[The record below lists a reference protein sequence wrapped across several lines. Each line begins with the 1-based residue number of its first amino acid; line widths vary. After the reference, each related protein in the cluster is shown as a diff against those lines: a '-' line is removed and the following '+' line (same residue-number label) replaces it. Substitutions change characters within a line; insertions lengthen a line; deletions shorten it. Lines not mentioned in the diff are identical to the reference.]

1 MAKFTELFGRKGGDT
16 GAGRG
21 NGNGEHSA
29 IETFSDIGSRMG
41 EENEALRNLLT
52 DTGRKIG
59 ELDELKEAFDKI
71 VAPFNSTL
79 RALEQEKSQSLAM
92 TGMLN
97 ELRAAY
103 EALRTEYYQIEKKAT
118 SLEAEAERLRTD
130 LELARE
136 SNRGLESSGLEL
148 SQRDLRPPRPDH
160 RARAPVGAGDFAAP
174 QFE

>member
-1 MAKFTELFGRKGGDT
+1 MAKFTELFGRKGGET

-21 NGNGEHSA
+21 NGNGNGEYSA
-29 IETFSDIGSRMG
+29 IETFSDVGSRMG

-97 ELRAAY
+97 ESRAAH
-103 EALRTEYYQIEKKAT
+103 EALRTEYYQIEKKGA
-118 SLEAEAERLRTD
+118 
-130 LELARE
+130 LAR
-136 SNRGLESSGLEL
+136 SRGGETAH
-148 SQRDLRPPRPDH
+148 RPRTGARVEPGPGKLGPRTV
-160 RARAPVGAGDFAAP
+160 A
-174 QFE
+174 

>member
-1 MAKFTELFGRKGGDT
+1 MAKFTELFGRKGGET
-16 GAGRG
+16 GAGRGNG

-29 IETFSDIGSRMG
+29 IETFSDVGSRMG

-97 ELRAAY
+97 ESRAAY
-103 EALRTEYYQIEKKAT
+103 EALRTEYYQIEKRRPRSKPRRRDCAPTSNWRASRTGAWKARASNCRMKSPPAAPRSPSSST
-118 SLEAEAERLRTD
+118 SWSRRLR
-130 LELARE
+130 
-136 SNRGLESSGLEL
+136 S
-148 SQRDLRPPRPDH
+148 
-160 RARAPVGAGDFAAP
+160 AAV
-174 QFE
+174 